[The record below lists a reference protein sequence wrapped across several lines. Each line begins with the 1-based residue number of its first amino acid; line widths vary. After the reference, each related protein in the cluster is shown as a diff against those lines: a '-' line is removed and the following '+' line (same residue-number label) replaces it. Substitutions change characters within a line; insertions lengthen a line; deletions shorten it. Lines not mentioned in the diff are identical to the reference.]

1 MKTRMKLS
9 GLVYS
14 LIGSSILI
22 VSMVACAPVN
32 RLTRAKKVPREYRIN
47 YDEQWAKA
55 PRKFYWNTD
64 PWIVYSDKEA
74 NKIYTRPGGRIV
86 TKEIGFM
93 EPMIVTKRKRNYLRV
108 IRYSGEIIKNGKL
121 TNRKMAEYMGWI
133 PMSDVLL
140 NRNALTNVRNAQHT
154 KFVTAINEQTPLLQ
168 PDLFFA
174 SDSLR
179 VFNEPSLMQQH
190 GTLPFSSIVYK
201 MKESSDGRKSL
212 VSKEPYLAADSAQKQ
227 IIGWV
232 SNCLLSRAGQQ
243 YFIEEYSDRHNEYGH
258 GYEVLKYSPVN
269 YYCYQDSVRKIQTG
283 LYRPALDYSNNFVLN
298 VNGQKISYEDYLQ
311 IGKGLSKINLI
322 FAFEGEKQVIAQF
335 PQLVNT
341 IQNIQGKI
349 ESSKGDVNYSFNAVL
364 EFRQGENAFVH
375 IGPKNNFQSFMDSL
389 YSVTDHIKEYKPVP
403 PSISSSALKEALNQ
417 IESYKNETNVII
429 LIGATGYLN
438 EKTSTS
444 LSEKMA
450 QYNCRL
456 LGFQLYGGEPDT
468 YNNFVLQVQNMIDSY
483 AGLISVKKRE
493 ILVSTEQLRNN
504 ILYKEHNRNMYSLDF
519 PKNSMTQGWVIF
531 PGKKQALELNTLSAG
546 IDTLLTQIG
555 QDNQS
560 VMHYLT
566 KSFRQ
571 SGNYRSKFDSVMTC
585 HYHIQESPR
594 QERIFAN
601 HFDSQLPVWHTN
613 SDTWNLPDSL
623 LSDFGH
629 YLLVNSRELKRI
641 LEFMKAVSSE
651 QVDIKMPRSETGRKK
666 RKNICDCPE
675 EIPVGNIV
683 TDNDTLSEIRF
694 RTTRKIRKRLIR
706 YYLYTANENRVCKI
720 PERKLKRRS
729 LAWIHE
735 YILGCPAEN
744 TSLSFVSLKD
754 LRKKNKLS
762 NERLDELL
770 SYFKQKRESFELN
783 ISNLPEFI
791 SNGQKYYWID
801 RKKLP

>member
-1 MKTRMKLS
+1 
-9 GLVYS
+9 
-14 LIGSSILI
+14 
-22 VSMVACAPVN
+22 
-32 RLTRAKKVPREYRIN
+32 
-47 YDEQWAKA
+47 
-55 PRKFYWNTD
+55 
-64 PWIVYSDKEA
+64 
-74 NKIYTRPGGRIV
+74 
-86 TKEIGFM
+86 
-93 EPMIVTKRKRNYLRV
+93 
-108 IRYSGEIIKNGKL
+108 
-121 TNRKMAEYMGWI
+121 
-133 PMSDVLL
+133 
-140 NRNALTNVRNAQHT
+140 
-154 KFVTAINEQTPLLQ
+154 
-168 PDLFFA
+168 
-174 SDSLR
+174 
-179 VFNEPSLMQQH
+179 
-190 GTLPFSSIVYK
+190 
-201 MKESSDGRKSL
+201 
-212 VSKEPYLAADSAQKQ
+212 
-227 IIGWV
+227 
-232 SNCLLSRAGQQ
+232 
-243 YFIEEYSDRHNEYGH
+243 
-258 GYEVLKYSPVN
+258 
-269 YYCYQDSVRKIQTG
+269 
-283 LYRPALDYSNNFVLN
+283 
-298 VNGQKISYEDYLQ
+298 
-311 IGKGLSKINLI
+311 
-322 FAFEGEKQVIAQF
+322 
-335 PQLVNT
+335 
-341 IQNIQGKI
+341 
-349 ESSKGDVNYSFNAVL
+349 
-364 EFRQGENAFVH
+364 
-375 IGPKNNFQSFMDSL
+375 
-389 YSVTDHIKEYKPVP
+389 
-403 PSISSSALKEALNQ
+403 
-417 IESYKNETNVII
+417 
-429 LIGATGYLN
+429 
-438 EKTSTS
+438 
-444 LSEKMA
+444 
-450 QYNCRL
+450 
-456 LGFQLYGGEPDT
+456 
-468 YNNFVLQVQNMIDSY
+468 MIDSY

-531 PGKKQALELNTLSAG
+531 PGKKQTLELNTLSAG

-594 QERIFAN
+594 QERTFAN

-629 YLLVNSRELKRI
+629 YLLVNTRELKRI

-651 QVDIKMPRSETGRKK
+651 QVDIKMPRSETDRKK
-666 RKNICDCPE
+666 RKNACDCPE

-694 RTTRKIRKRLIR
+694 RSTRKIRKRLIR

-720 PERKLKRRS
+720 PKRKLKRHS

-735 YILGCPAEN
+735 YILGCPTEN

-754 LRKKNKLS
+754 LRKKKKLS